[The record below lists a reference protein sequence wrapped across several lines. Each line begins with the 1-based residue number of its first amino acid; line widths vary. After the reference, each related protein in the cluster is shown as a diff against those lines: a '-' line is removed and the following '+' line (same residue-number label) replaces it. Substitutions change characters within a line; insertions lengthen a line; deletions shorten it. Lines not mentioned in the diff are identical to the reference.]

1 VAPAHRIGR
10 PDLAERRLSL
20 VIGHHGAVLRR
31 RVVLLPLVGLL
42 LTGCLRL
49 EAPEAEDVA
58 GEPAETLL
66 PVSEAASGGVRLE
79 PSCPVPEPGEVL
91 GADDYNEA
99 FQDADLPYWQ
109 SADVGASAVLS
120 DGRVVWMWGDTIRE
134 KEVEPEMPRM
144 VDNSMLV
151 TSGTCISQLV
161 DDAHGPALPRDPNR
175 LSVWPMSVNRIDPRP
190 DDAADVTDVLVV
202 FCSRVQRGDR
212 MWDFIVRGTTVAV
225 YTVGADGVPRL
236 SDAAQLTPDDANLGA
251 IHWGAASAVDGDW
264 VYVYGS
270 RNTGQAYVYGHELYA
285 ARLPIGQV
293 MNRNAMQYWDGR
305 NWQGDSDR
313 VVPVIGADTGVA
325 QTLSVDLVDGK
336 YVAYSKL
343 GGDLA
348 DQAATWT
355 SDSPTGP
362 FVVQPVLSSPA
373 GQDTGYIQYT
383 PLAHPDVPTTPGQ
396 MLVSVSRNVD
406 DYELLLQRP
415 QLGRP
420 LFSEVPRP

>member
-1 VAPAHRIGR
+1 
-10 PDLAERRLSL
+10 
-20 VIGHHGAVLRR
+20 
-31 RVVLLPLVGLL
+31 
-42 LTGCLRL
+42 
-49 EAPEAEDVA
+49 
-58 GEPAETLL
+58 LL
-66 PVSEAASGGVRLE
+66 PVSPAASGDGVRLE
-79 PSCPVPEPGEVL
+79 PSCPAPEPGEVVS
-91 GADDYNEA
+91 ADDYNGA
-99 FQDADLPYWQ
+99 FEDADLFFWQ

-120 DGRVVWMWGDTIRE
+120 DGRVVWMWGDTIRD

-161 DDAHGPALPRDPNR
+161 DDQHGPALPRDPNQ
-175 LSVWPMSVNRIDPRP
+175 LSIWPMSVFRTDPGP
-190 DDAADVTDVLVV
+190 EAAADVTDVIVV

-225 YTVGADGVPRL
+225 YTVGGDGVPRL

-251 IHWGAASAVDGDW
+251 IHWGAASVLDGDW

-285 ARLPIGQV
+285 ARLPVGQV
-293 MNRNAMQYWDGR
+293 TNRNAMQYWDGQS
-305 NWQGDSDR
+305 WQGDADR
-313 VVPVIGADTGVA
+313 VVPVIGAAEGVA

-348 DQAATWT
+348 DEAATWT

-383 PLAHPDVPTTPGQ
+383 PLAHPDIPTTPGQ

-406 DYELLLQRP
+406 DYELLLQQP